1 MRTIS
6 ILAEAFSKGALII
19 KSLTLQSMEELAK
32 VAMAHQT
39 IKLQTV
45 SL

>member
-6 ILAEAFSKGALII
+6 ILAEAFSKGAIII
-19 KSLTLQSMEELAK
+19 KSLTLQSMEGLAK
-32 VAMAHQT
+32 VAMGQQT
-39 IKLQTV
+39 IKVQTV